1 MQDVTQSRVV
11 IPISQ
16 EGLRRIDNC
25 VAQLAAHSSV
35 TNEPQHSPLTST
47 SINLSSAKGR
57 TLGRGKRIVYQSERR
72 LQQPA
77 IKRSIS
83 LQLGWNWRRRA
94 AWRRFDMTYVFLV
107 TFLKSKN
114 NNLGELLKDLCL
126 RSVSDMHFPLSRTQ
140 YITSQDKVYFLVSTF
155 FTTQCQ
161 NILLWSMWHSCYRS
175 KLRRE
180 LSVLEGCKFSTT
192 FLDTSQMTFLEL
204 FKFYTEKK
212 CNKTTK

>member
-1 MQDVTQSRVV
+1 MRDVIQSLVGYSAHRKDWKVL
-11 IPISQ
+11 ITASHSI
-16 EGLRRIDNC
+16 
-25 VAQLAAHSSV
+25 AAHSSV

-57 TLGRGKRIVYQSERR
+57 TLGRGKRIVYQPEWR

-126 RSVSDMHFPLSRTQ
+126 RSVSDMHFPVSRTQ
-140 YITSQDKVYFLVSTF
+140 YITSQDEVYFFVSTF

-161 NILLWSMWHSCYRS
+161 NMLLWSMWYSSYRS
-175 KLRRE
+175 ESRRE
-180 LSVLEGCKFSTT
+180 LSVLAECKFSTT
-192 FLDTSQMTFLEL
+192 FQTRLQ
-204 FKFYTEKK
+204 
-212 CNKTTK
+212 